1 MKALR
6 RLLHEIHRRWLWQV
20 LIIYLVVAVLVFE
33 VIQTLIATRSL
44 PGWFTVFALVLLTI
58 GLPVVL
64 LTSYVQEGM
73 PSLTRPGSRATPDPR
88 SGLGEPRAAQLQPE
102 PRGARRI
109 FTWQNAIMYG
119 AAAFT
124 LWAVVAVGWLLLAD

>member
-1 MKALR
+1 VKALR

-20 LIIYLVVAVLVFE
+20 LSMYLVVAVLVFE

-44 PGWFTVFALVLLTI
+44 PDWFTLFALVLLTI

-64 LTSYVQEGM
+64 LTAYVQEGM
-73 PSLTRPGSRATPDPR
+73 PGLTRPGSRATPDLR
-88 SGLGEPRAAQLQPE
+88 SGLGDPPAAEIQPE

-124 LWAVVAVGWLLLAD
+124 LWAVVAAGWLLLAE